1 MLLTIGRVRNTVG
14 GVVGVAAAVVVV
26 FVVVEMGERAFAG
39 VLDPVG
45 EMILSTG
52 VLPSGLW
59 RCGKENGVCGVWN
72 GEVRD
77 KEVELDWI
85 EPDVDWV

>member
-1 MLLTIGRVRNTVG
+1 MLLTIGRIRNTVG
-14 GVVGVAAAVVVV
+14 GVVGVAAAVVV

-52 VLPSGLW
+52 VLPSGL
-59 RCGKENGVCGVWN
+59 
-72 GEVRD
+72 
-77 KEVELDWI
+77 
-85 EPDVDWV
+85 

>member
-1 MLLTIGRVRNTVG
+1 MLLTIEKVRNTVG
-14 GVVGVAAAVVVV
+14 GVVVGVAAAVVVV
-26 FVVVEMGERAFAG
+26 VVVVVVEMGERAFAG

-45 EMILSTG
+45 EMMLSTG
-52 VLPSGLW
+52 ELCI
-59 RCGKENGVCGVWN
+59 CGKENGVSGVWN

-85 EPDVDWV
+85 DPPDVDWV